1 MTVVAYIR
9 GERLAKACAALERT
23 GVTIAEAAYAAGY
36 AAGYAD
42 PANFTVAFKRLYG
55 VSPKHRR
62 P

>member
-1 MTVVAYIR
+1 MTVFAYIR

-36 AAGYAD
+36 AD

-62 P
+62 R